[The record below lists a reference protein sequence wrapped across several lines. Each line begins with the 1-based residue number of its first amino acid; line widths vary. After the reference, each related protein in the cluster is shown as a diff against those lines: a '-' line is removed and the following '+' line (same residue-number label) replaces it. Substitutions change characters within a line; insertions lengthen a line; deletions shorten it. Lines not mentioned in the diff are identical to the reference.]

1 MKPSN
6 IRIVTDSSSDLLE
19 LPGIGFASAPLK
31 IITAQREYIDNRELD
46 VAAMVQELAAYHG
59 RSSTSCP
66 GPGDWLDAFGD
77 SEEIFCVTITSSL
90 SGSCSAA
97 CVAREQYLREHPNRR
112 VQIIDSLSVGPEMQL
127 LIEKI
132 RDCVLAGCDFAQTC
146 AAAAA
151 YRQKTRLLFLLES
164 MKNLANN
171 GRIKHIAAKAAGL
184 LGIRAIGRA
193 SDHGTLEM
201 LDKARGEKR
210 ALRAM
215 AEQMFRLGY
224 RTGAV
229 RIGHCGSPDAAKAL
243 KELIQHRAPQARIT
257 LYPCRGLCSFYA
269 EQGGLLVG
277 FEAV

>member
-77 SEEIFCVTITSSL
+77 AEEIFCVTITSSL

-97 CVAREQYLREHPNRR
+97 CVAREQYLRKHPNRR

-132 RDCVLAGCDFAQTC
+132 RDCILAGCDFAQTC

-171 GRIKHIAAKAAGL
+171 GRIKHITAKAAGL

-210 ALRAM
+210 ALRHGRADVP
-215 AEQMFRLGY
+215 A
-224 RTGAV
+224 GAPGRRGAHRPLRQPGRRQGTEGADSAPCSPGPDHPV
-229 RIGHCGSPDAAKAL
+229 PLPGSVQL
-243 KELIQHRAPQARIT
+243 LRRAGRSA
-257 LYPCRGLCSFYA
+257 
-269 EQGGLLVG
+269 GGI
-277 FEAV
+277 

>member
-1 MKPSN
+1 MQRK
-6 IRIVTDSSSDLLE
+6 IVADSSADTLE
-19 LPGIGFASAPLK
+19 VPGMDFASVPLK
-31 IITAQREYIDNRELD
+31 VIAGSRTYVDDASTDPAQMIEELHSFKGKMGTACPSIYDW
-46 VAAMVQELAAYHG
+46 QE
-59 RSSTSCP
+59 
-66 GPGDWLDAFGD
+66 AFGEA
-77 SEEIFCVTITSSL
+77 EEIFCVTITSSL

-215 AEQMFRLGY
+215 AEQMFRLGH

-229 RIGHCGSPDAAKAL
+229 RIGHCGSPDAARAL